1 MNKNL
6 MREAVEEI
14 EMASIL
20 LDANGINIKEL
31 KIKDIKKV
39 YSLLK

>member
-1 MNKNL
+1 MNKDL
-6 MREAVEEI
+6 MREAIEEI